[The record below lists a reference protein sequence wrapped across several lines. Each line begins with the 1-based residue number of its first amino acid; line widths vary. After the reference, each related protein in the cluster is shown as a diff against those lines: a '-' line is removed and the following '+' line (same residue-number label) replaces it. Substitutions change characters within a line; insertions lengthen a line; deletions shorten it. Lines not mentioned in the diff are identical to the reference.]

1 MSKELRT
8 AIVVEIIVLAAALI
22 FSVVYFS
29 LNLYDGHRLHTIAL
43 VVLWVLVAAI
53 LLVVF
58 WGRSLKRVEMIR
70 RFYFNEDWVYNHE
83 IGYAPVSQIVPDRD
97 TYELVTFAAD
107 SLAHMSYGFE
117 VADAPQDFKPLFL
130 VTSTEFQVHKPYVEG
145 GDEGGGLDDEPVVVD
160 RWAGSL
166 LRVTDSDDE
175 DDYEVVGTFENAR
188 ELARLLEPIVLAI
201 EPKLQ
206 AKGAND
212 SASGLAGDLASATA
226 EDERAAV
233 AQ

>member
-8 AIVVEIIVLAAALI
+8 AIIVEVIVLVVALV
-22 FSVVYFS
+22 FSIVYFS
-29 LNLYDGHRLHTIAL
+29 QNLYQAHRLHTIAL
-43 VVLWVLVAAI
+43 VALWVLVAAV
-53 LLVVF
+53 LLFVF
-58 WGRSLKRVEMIR
+58 WTRSLKRVEMIR

-117 VADAPQDFKPLFL
+117 VAEAPQDFRPLFL
-130 VTSTEFQVHKPYVEG
+130 VTSTAFEVHTPY
-145 GDEGGGLDDEPVVVD
+145 DEGGGDGNGQDDAPVVID

-166 LRVTDSDDE
+166 LRVTDSDNE
-175 DDYEVVGTFENAR
+175 KDYKVVGTFENAR

-206 AKGAND
+206 ANGA
-212 SASGLAGDLASATA
+212 SSSAGDLA
-226 EDERAAV
+226 DEAADGEGAAV
-233 AQ
+233 TQ